1 MSARRFLALLGAL
14 LIMLAPSAVAAT
26 AQAAPSGHGATTVSS
41 VHYQAHKHKRH
52 HKKKHH
58 TTKPVHHTAP
68 VSHACTHT
76 SSGSCIRGGEFCPQ
90 ASYGMTGWDAS
101 NRHYVCKGDYTHPHW
116 ELP

>member
-41 VHYQAHKHKRH
+41 VHYQAHKHKKH

-58 TTKPVHHTAP
+58 TAP
-68 VSHACTHT
+68 VWHACTHT

>member
-14 LIMLAPSAVAAT
+14 LVMLAPAT
-26 AQAAPSGHGATTVSS
+26 IAGAAQAAPTGHGNVATMS
-41 VHYQAHKHKRH
+41 QPAAHPRTHK

-58 TTKPVHHTAP
+58 KKTKKPVR
-68 VSHACTHT
+68 HACTRT

-90 ASYGMTGWDAS
+90 ASYEMTGWDAD
-101 NRHYVCKGDYTHPHW
+101 NRHYVCKGDHTHPHW

>member
-26 AQAAPSGHGATTVSS
+26 ASAAPSGHGVTTVSRAS
-41 VHYQAHKHKRH
+41 VHKHKKH

-58 TTKPVHHTAP
+58 AAP
-68 VSHACTHT
+68 VRHACTHT

-90 ASYGMTGWDAS
+90 ASYGMTGWDAE
-101 NRHYVCKGDYTHPHW
+101 NRHYVCQGDHTHPHW